1 MIDIGEMVRMAK
13 ERADQR
19 WVVVS
24 ISEMSNPD
32 DGRFCKDAPSA
43 ILHFAE
49 HVSSL
54 QEYVRELQQRIAELE
69 TIKPNEI
76 TVVEARL
83 EAQRKRMRVKSDIDD
98 AVWKSLED

>member
-32 DGRFCKDAPSA
+32 DGRFCKDAPGA

-54 QEYVRELQQRIAELE
+54 QEYVGELQQRVTELE
-69 TIKPNEI
+69 AQLAAMGDTVSTEEI
-76 TVVEARL
+76 TVVEARM
-83 EAQRKRMRVKSDIDD
+83 EAQRKRLMRYRPQQ
-98 AVWKSLED
+98 